1 LHGVHPAK
9 AVHVARPH
17 SSFYMTPADPL
28 LSTSHSTATLRG
40 WRLGALVLAVL
51 VVHVLLLA
59 RWLHHSAH
67 TPDVTAATAPTPPA
81 ADRNLATVHLAPPQP
96 ASQTAA
102 EPAKAETTL
111 AHPTRTTGPAAHT
124 PPAPRAQASDA
135 KQKSPPAHDLN
146 TSVAINSKTGPTTSS
161 APPEASTL
169 VGNPALPP
177 DVSTA
182 APNPAGTAPIAATQ
196 PQSKATAERA
206 DATTPGL
213 AASVPGKLRLPPS
226 MTLSYEVVASRKGVS
241 LPASSTLRY
250 TQDGGAYDARMEIK
264 AMFVGSRTQTS
275 KGTVDPVAGLQPLRF
290 GDKTKSELAAHFD
303 RSRQPPAVRFSA
315 NTPDAALQPYTQD
328 RLSVLFQLAA
338 MLAGDPKRLGPGSI
352 IAIHTAGPRDAD
364 MWQFKVAPA
373 DELSLPAGKLTAIHL
388 VRTPMHAYDNQVE
401 VWLAP
406 SLGHM
411 PVRVLWTQANG
422 DVVDQRLTGHEP

>member
-1 LHGVHPAK
+1 
-9 AVHVARPH
+9 
-17 SSFYMTPADPL
+17 MTPADPL
-28 LSTSHSTATLRG
+28 LPPSHSTPTLRG

-51 VVHVLLLA
+51 VAHVLLLA
-59 RWLHHSAH
+59 RWLQHSAR

-81 ADRNLATVHLAPPQP
+81 EDRNVTTVHLAPPLP
-96 ASQTAA
+96 TSQTAA
-102 EPAKAETTL
+102 QPAKAEPPR
-111 AHPTRTTGPAAHT
+111 AHPTQTTGPAAHT
-124 PPAPRAQASDA
+124 PPALRAQASDA
-135 KQKSPPAHDLN
+135 KQKSPPAHDLK
-146 TSVAINSKTGPTTSS
+146 TTVAINSTIEPANSS
-161 APPEASTL
+161 ALPDSPTPVS
-169 VGNPALPP
+169 NPAMPP
-177 DVSTA
+177 DVSA
-182 APNPAGTAPIAATQ
+182 VAPNPAGTTHITATQ
-196 PQSKATAERA
+196 AQSKATAERA

-213 AASVPGKLRLPPS
+213 AATVPGKLRLPPS

-264 AMFVGSRTQTS
+264 AMFIGSRTQTS

-315 NTPDAALQPYTQD
+315 NTPDAVLQPHTQD

-338 MLAGDPKRLGPGSI
+338 MLAGDPKRLGPGST

-388 VRTPMHAYDNQVE
+388 VRTPMHAHDNQVE

-422 DVVDQRLTGHEP
+422 DAVDQRLTGHEP

>member
-1 LHGVHPAK
+1 
-9 AVHVARPH
+9 
-17 SSFYMTPADPL
+17 MTPADPL
-28 LSTSHSTATLRG
+28 LPASHSSPTLRG

-51 VVHVLLLA
+51 VVHGLLLA
-59 RWLHHSAH
+59 RWLQHSAH
-67 TPDVTAATAPTPPA
+67 TPDAATATAPMPTA
-81 ADRNLATVHLAPPQP
+81 ADLNLATVHLAPPTSAP
-96 ASQTAA
+96 QTAA
-102 EPAKAETTL
+102 EPVKTE
-111 AHPTRTTGPAAHT
+111 
-124 PPAPRAQASDA
+124 APRARTPQTTAPAVRTPPTLQAQTLDT
-135 KQKSPPAHDLN
+135 KQKSTSSHDSKA
-146 TSVAINSKTGPTTSS
+146 TVAINSKIEPATLS
-161 APPEASTL
+161 APPDSPAP
-169 VGNPALPP
+169 VGSPAMPP
-177 DVSTA
+177 DVSA
-182 APNPAGTAPIAATQ
+182 ATPHLAGAAHLPATQ
-196 PQSKATAERA
+196 PQSQATADRA
-206 DATTPGL
+206 EATTPGL
-213 AASVPGKLRLPPS
+213 AATVPGKLRLPPS

-275 KGTVDPVAGLQPLRF
+275 KGTVDPVAGLQPVRF

-315 NTPDAALQPYTQD
+315 NTPDATLQPYTQD

-338 MLAGDPKRLGPGSI
+338 MLAGDPKRLGPGST

-364 MWQFKVAPA
+364 MWQFKVAAA

-388 VRTPMHAYDNQVE
+388 VRTPMHAHDNQVE